1 MKREEKAVSK
11 AQQALFGIALSVK
24 RGDKKLEDVPSEH
37 QEKVKGIIDSMDEK
51 EIEKFAK
58 TKTEDLLDKVE
69 EALKNNRM
77 PTLQDVYENQD
88 LSGKIKEILDFVS
101 GLGYAAEIKNGH
113 VIISDGAIDAGSSTY
128 KNISDFVGRLGL
140 RSMILPI
147 SGKTDIQIFEDGEAS
162 LDSAVGRGEFSLGN
176 DTSNSSDNTK
186 GSGEKFGDL
195 KKKKIGEEQMEL
207 SEYKD
212 KIKEL
217 LGEKYDEN
225 NMEQYDIIVDCFT
238 ASTSPDECVKK
249 L

>member
-1 MKREEKAVSK
+1 MKVEEKAVSK

-37 QEKVKGIIDSMDEK
+37 QEKVKGIVDSMDEK

-58 TKTEDLLDKVE
+58 TKTEDLSDKVE
-69 EALKNNRM
+69 EALKNGRM
-77 PTLQDVYENQD
+77 PTLQDVYE
-88 LSGKIKEILDFVS
+88 
-101 GLGYAAEIKNGH
+101 
-113 VIISDGAIDAGSSTY
+113 
-128 KNISDFVGRLGL
+128 
-140 RSMILPI
+140 
-147 SGKTDIQIFEDGEAS
+147 DGEAT

-176 DTSNSSDNTK
+176 DTSDKSDNTK

-195 KKKKIGEEQMEL
+195 KKKKIGEEQVEL

-225 NMEQYDIIVDCFT
+225 DTDQCDIITDCFT
-238 ASTSPDECVKK
+238 AGTTPDECIKK